1 MAVITTVGK
10 AYTRVTDSVVIT
22 DAELSW
28 GVRGMES
35 ERVLE
40 QPCGVSLSPQKG
52 KDYETVD
59 RDTCCRR
66 RCGCEVAR
74 AGTVR
79 DIRERGA
86 PASSLTLS

>member
-35 ERVLE
+35 EGVLE
-40 QPCGVSLSPQKG
+40 QPFQGVALS
-52 KDYETVD
+52 T
-59 RDTCCRR
+59 
-66 RCGCEVAR
+66 
-74 AGTVR
+74 
-79 DIRERGA
+79 ERQRV
-86 PASSLTLS
+86 